1 MTLIRIPSLSCF
13 KLGLTGKNVKANQL
27 KEILIFRKEQSIEAQ
42 KLAQHGLWEEAEL
55 AYYGIVEQL
64 PGDDSAHINRAR
76 ALLNLSREDEAAEHL
91 QASNGL
97 QKVKE
102 DRTKKAVQHAV
113 NFSWKGAAIA
123 AAVVAFPLLVRSIR
137 LGFDTLDPKLEEAAR
152 TEFRYGK

>member
-1 MTLIRIPSLSCF
+1 M
-13 KLGLTGKNVKANQL
+13 KANQL

-76 ALLNLSREDEAAEHL
+76 ALLNLSREDEATEHL

-113 NFSWKGAAIA
+113 NFSWKEAADMNEMIIED
-123 AAVVAFPLLVRSIR
+123 FPWDLEAYNR
-137 LGFDTLDPKLEEAAR
+137 LGKAFLEL
-152 TEFRYGK
+152 GKNLSLIHI